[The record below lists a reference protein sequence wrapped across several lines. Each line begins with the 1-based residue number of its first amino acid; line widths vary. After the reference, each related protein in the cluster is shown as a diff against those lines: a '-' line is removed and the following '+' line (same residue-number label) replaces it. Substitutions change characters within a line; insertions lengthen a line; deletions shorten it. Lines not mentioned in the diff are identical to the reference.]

1 MKVSSDVLNIL
12 AKAITTDNSLELVGE
27 LDRATYVKVD
37 KVIKAMG
44 GKWNKKNKKHLF
56 SVHVPD
62 AIESMMNTGEVLVP
76 QDFGY
81 YPTPKVIVDKMLTI
95 ANIQSLDVCL
105 EPSFGKGAILLPMRN
120 LSSQVY
126 GVELLEQ
133 NYNSIDDKT
142 GLFNSDFYDFRFFM
156 EFDKIVMNPPF
167 EKKQDVKHILRA
179 YSLLKN
185 GGKLV
190 SIASSSVKYR
200 NDSITVEL
208 RNLIATNG
216 YLEDLPEKS
225 FKEAGTNVNTV
236 LIVLEKN

>member
-1 MKVSSDVLNIL
+1 M
-12 AKAITTDNSLELVGE
+12 
-27 LDRATYVKVD
+27 
-37 KVIKAMG
+37 
-44 GKWNKKNKKHLF
+44 
-56 SVHVPD
+56 
-62 AIESMMNTGEVLVP
+62 
-76 QDFGY
+76 
-81 YPTPKVIVDKMLTI
+81 
-95 ANIQSLDVCL
+95 
-105 EPSFGKGAILLPMRN
+105 
-120 LSSQVY
+120 
-126 GVELLEQ
+126 EQ

-179 YSLLKN
+179 YSLLKT

-200 NDSITVEL
+200 NDSVTVEL

-236 LIVLEKN
+236 LIVLEKS